1 MWGYSSGPRLGNNCC
16 TLCTEVRNGWEGQG
30 GGWLKEDKEMRGKRE
45 GVKVGRSGKGEN
57 GKERKEEK

>member
-1 MWGYSSGPRLGNNCC
+1 MYRSKKWVGRPR
-16 TLCTEVRNGWEGQG
+16 G
-30 GGWLKEDKEMRGKRE
+30 GGLKEDKEMRGKRE